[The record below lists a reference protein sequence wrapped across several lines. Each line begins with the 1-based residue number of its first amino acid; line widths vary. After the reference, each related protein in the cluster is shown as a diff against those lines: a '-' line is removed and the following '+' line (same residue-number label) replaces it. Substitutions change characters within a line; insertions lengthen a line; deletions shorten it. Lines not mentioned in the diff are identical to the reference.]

1 MNSVTAILP
10 MISSFSKL
18 TSSSAT
24 NGTRR
29 NRHRPPKTAFAP
41 APASRFAA
49 VEAHRSY
56 ERFEQGHQ
64 LVSADGDDVGPHY
77 GRNAALVV
85 AVMAAFLAV
94 ATFLSNE
101 AVKHVIT
108 GETHRSEAT
117 AQLETN
123 RIRID
128 VAAGNSTM
136 LRVLGAGGPSERRAA
151 REAEAHEERIVKHL
165 EPADAR
171 LTAEI
176 HDHAHETDHANTQ
189 HVDYEL
195 AEVGLQ
201 VGIVLASVS
210 IIARRRWLLGAA
222 GAAASAG
229 VLLLL
234 IGLLL
239 V

>member
-1 MNSVTAILP
+1 
-10 MISSFSKL
+10 
-18 TSSSAT
+18 
-24 NGTRR
+24 
-29 NRHRPPKTAFAP
+29 
-41 APASRFAA
+41 

-64 LVSADGDDVGPHY
+64 LASGGEGNVGPHY

-108 GETHRSEAT
+108 GETHRAEAS
-117 AQLETN
+117 ARLETN

-128 VAAGNSTM
+128 VAEGDATM
-136 LRVLGAGGPSERRAA
+136 LRVLGAGGPREHHAA
-151 REAEAHEERIVKHL
+151 VAASAHEARIVEEL

-171 LTAEI
+171 LAAESE
-176 HDHAHETDHANTQ
+176 HHRHNTDHANTQ
-189 HVDYEL
+189 HIDYEL

-222 GAAASAG
+222 GAAATAG
-229 VLLLL
+229 VVLLLV
-234 IGLLL
+234 GLLL